1 MLQINDDYPYE
12 ISIDEITKINS
23 ISRITNAKNCK
34 NVKISFIDNKVM
46 LHFEAE
52 AADNL
57 VATFT
62 CTLDGIEYDATI
74 LGHPFHGKTRV
85 IINASIDFTVTED
98 ANLQILIEDDE
109 SEEQTEQNT

>member
-12 ISIDEITKINS
+12 ISIDKITKISS
-23 ISRITNAKNCK
+23 ISKITNAKNCK
-34 NVKISFIDNKVM
+34 NAEISFIDDKVM

-52 AADNL
+52 ATDTT

-98 ANLQILIEDDE
+98 ASLQILIEDDE
-109 SEEQTEQNT
+109 PEEQAEQNT